1 MKKCVIIYKGGYMQK
16 KIFKT
21 LDEQIELLKKKGLAI
36 NNIDHAK
43 EVLFK
48 ENYFFL
54 MGYRYLFMKDSREK
68 KFNKGTTFD
77 ELYAVFL
84 FDRHLRNIM
93 FKNILIVEN
102 NIKSIMSYQLSKKY
116 GFKEKEYLNPDNFTK
131 DQLREKQVYDVISK
145 MKRQIRV
152 NGKQHSAT
160 QHYMYNYGY
169 IPMWILVKV
178 LSFGLIS
185 ELYSI
190 LKSEDKKNISAVY
203 KIDEEE
209 MIVYLNLLSN
219 FRNICAHEDILYDH
233 RTQRMISDTIYHYKL
248 DIPKNEEDI
257 YAFGKNDLFAMT
269 IILKQ
274 MLNEAEFVDFIREL
288 EYEIQMLDS
297 RVNTVSLNSILN
309 RIGFPDNW
317 IEISK
322 I

>member
-1 MKKCVIIYKGGYMQK
+1 MGK

-21 LDEQIELLKKKGLAI
+21 LDEQIELLKSKGLAI
-36 NNIDHAK
+36 NDIEYTK
-43 EVLFK
+43 QVLFK

-54 MGYRYLFMKDSREK
+54 MGYRYLFMKDVREK
-68 KFNKGTTFD
+68 KFNTGTTFD

-84 FDRHLRNIM
+84 FDRHIRNIM

-116 GFKEKEYLNPDNFTK
+116 GFKEKEYLNPENFTK
-131 DQLREKQVYDVISK
+131 DPLREKQVYDVISK

-190 LKSEDKKNISAVY
+190 LKLEDKKVISSAYNV
-203 KIDEEE
+203 DEEE
-209 MIVYLNLLSN
+209 MSVYLNLLSN

-233 RTQRMISDTIYHYKL
+233 RTQRSISDTTFHYKL
-248 DIPKNEEDI
+248 DVEKDEDGT
-257 YAFGKNDLFAMT
+257 YKYGKNDLFAMT

-274 MLNEAEFVDFIREL
+274 MLNENEFVDFIREL
-288 EYEIQMLDS
+288 EYEINLLDS
-297 RVNTVSLNSILN
+297 RVDTVSLNSILN

>member
-1 MKKCVIIYKGGYMQK
+1 MQK

-21 LDEQIELLKKKGLAI
+21 LDEQIELLKNKGLSI
-36 NNIDHAK
+36 KDIDYTK
-43 EVLFK
+43 GVLFK

-54 MGYRYLFMKDSREK
+54 MGYRHLFMKDIREK
-68 KFNKGTTFD
+68 KFNNGTTFD

-84 FDRHLRNIM
+84 FDRHIRNIM

-116 GFKEKEYLNPDNFTK
+116 GFKEKDYLNPENFTK
-131 DQLREKQVYDVISK
+131 DPMREKQVYDVISK

-190 LKSEDKKNISAVY
+190 LRSDDKKSISSIY
-203 KIDEEE
+203 NIDEDEL
-209 MIVYLNLLSN
+209 IIYLNLLSN

-233 RTQRMISDTIYHYKL
+233 RTQRMISDTEFHYKL
-248 DIPKNEEDI
+248 DIAKDEEGI
-257 YAFGKNDLFAMT
+257 YKYGKNDLFAMT
-269 IILKQ
+269 IILRQ
-274 MLNEAEFVDFIREL
+274 MLNKNEFIDYIREI
-288 EYEIQMLDS
+288 EYEINLLDS

-317 IEISK
+317 FEISK

>member
-1 MKKCVIIYKGGYMQK
+1 MQK

-21 LDEQIELLKKKGLAI
+21 LDEQIELLKGKNLTI
-36 NNIDHAK
+36 HDEEYAK
-43 EVLFK
+43 EILFK
-48 ENYFFL
+48 ENYFFM
-54 MGYRYLFMKDSREK
+54 MGYRYLFMSNIREK
-68 KFNKGTTFD
+68 KFNNGTTFD
-77 ELYAVFL
+77 ELYAVFV
-84 FDRHLRNIM
+84 FDRHIRNIM

-116 GFKEKEYLNPDNFTK
+116 GFKEKDYLNPENFAK
-131 DQLREKQVYDVISK
+131 DPLREKQVYDVISK

-152 NGKQHSAT
+152 NGKQHTAT

-169 IPMWILVKV
+169 IPMWVLVKV

-190 LKSEDKKNISAVY
+190 LKIEDKTAICSHYN
-203 KIDEEE
+203 IDEEE
-209 MIVYLNLLSN
+209 LAIYLNLLSN

-233 RTQRMISDTIYHYKL
+233 RTQRVISDTEYHYKL
-248 DIPKNEEDI
+248 NIPKDEYDV
-257 YAFGKNDLFAMT
+257 YKYGKNDLFAMT
-269 IILKQ
+269 IVLKQ
-274 MLNEAEFVDFIREL
+274 MLSEGEFIDFIREL
-288 EYEIQMLDS
+288 EYEIKLLDS
-297 RVNTVSLNSILN
+297 RLNTVSLNSILN

>member
-1 MKKCVIIYKGGYMQK
+1 MVKGMQK

-21 LDEQIELLKKKGLAI
+21 LDEQIELLKNKGLTI
-36 NNIDHAK
+36 NDISYAK
-43 EVLFK
+43 QILFK

-54 MGYRYLFMKDSREK
+54 MGYRYLFMKNSREK
-68 KFNKGTTFD
+68 KFNNGTTFD

-84 FDRHLRNIM
+84 FDRHIRNIM

-102 NIKSIMSYQLSKKY
+102 NIKSIISYRLSKKY
-116 GFKEKEYLNPDNFTK
+116 GFKEKDYLNPENFTK
-131 DQLREKQVYDVISK
+131 DPMRDRQVYDVISK

-169 IPMWILVKV
+169 IPMWVLVKV

-190 LKSEDKKNISAVY
+190 LKVEDKEFIASTY
-203 KIDEEE
+203 EIDEEE
-209 MIVYLNLLSN
+209 LTIYLNLLSN

-233 RTQRMISDTIYHYKL
+233 RTQRMISDTEYHYRL
-248 DIPKNEEDI
+248 DIPKNDEGI
-257 YAFGKNDLFAMT
+257 YKYGKNDLFAIT
-269 IILKQ
+269 IVLKQ
-274 MLNEAEFVDFIREL
+274 MLNSSEFVDFIREI
-288 EYEIQMLDS
+288 EYEINLLDS
-297 RVNTVSLNSILN
+297 RLNTVSLNSILN

>member
-1 MKKCVIIYKGGYMQK
+1 MHKKR
-16 KIFKT
+16 FKT
-21 LDEQIELLKKKGLAI
+21 LDEQIELLRGKGLAVNDI
-36 NNIDHAK
+36 EYTKQI
-43 EVLFK
+43 LFK

-68 KFNKGTTFD
+68 KFNNGTTFD
-77 ELYAVFL
+77 ELYAAFL
-84 FDRHLRNIM
+84 FDRHIRNIM

-116 GFKEKEYLNPDNFTK
+116 GFKEKDYLNPENFTK
-131 DQLREKQVYDVISK
+131 DPLREKQVYDVISK

-169 IPMWILVKV
+169 IPMWVLVKV

-190 LKSEDKKNISAVY
+190 LKTDDKNAISGTYAV
-203 KIDEEE
+203 DAEE
-209 MIVYLNLLSN
+209 MSIYLNLLSN

-233 RTQRMISDTIYHYKL
+233 RTQRSISDTDFHYKL
-248 DIPKNEEDI
+248 DIEKDEEGI
-257 YAFGKNDLFAMT
+257 YKYGKNDLFAMT

-274 MLNEAEFVDFIREL
+274 MLNESEFVDFVREV
-288 EYEIQMLDS
+288 EYEINLLDS
-297 RVNTVSLNSILN
+297 RLNTVSLNSILN
-309 RIGFPDNW
+309 RMGFPDNW

-322 I
+322 T

>member
-1 MKKCVIIYKGGYMQK
+1 MVEGMQK

-21 LDEQIELLKKKGLAI
+21 LDEQIDLLKNKGLSI
-36 NNIDHAK
+36 NDIDYAK
-43 EVLFK
+43 GVLFK

-54 MGYRYLFMKDSREK
+54 MGYRHLFMTESREK
-68 KFNKGTTFD
+68 KFNNGTTFN

-84 FDRHLRNIM
+84 FDRHIRNLM

-116 GFKEKEYLNPDNFTK
+116 GFKEKDYLNPENFTK
-131 DQLREKQVYDVISK
+131 DPLREKQVYDVISK

-169 IPMWILVKV
+169 IPMWVLVKV

-190 LKSEDKKNISAVY
+190 LKNEDKKSISY
-203 KIDEEE
+203 NYNIDEEE
-209 MIVYLNLLSN
+209 MSIYLNLLSN

-233 RTQRMISDTIYHYKL
+233 RTQRKISDTMYHYKL
-248 DIPKNEEDI
+248 DITKNDENE
-257 YAFGKNDLFAMT
+257 YAYGKNDLFAMA

-274 MLNEAEFVDFIREL
+274 MLNENEFTDFMREL
-288 EYEIQMLDS
+288 EYEIKLLDS

-309 RIGFPDNW
+309 RIGFPNNW
-317 IEISK
+317 IELSK